1 MTELNE
7 IAGADRTD
15 MVAQAASNAAQ
26 PRTIERRLVHKSY
39 DENVLVSHIEA
50 IPSPADIAADSCSG
64 ESPSPSGGATSKLC
78 WRITISEYVLLKAA
92 LAVDVAAA
100 WRARR
105 SCDAP
110 TSRV

>member
-50 IPSPADIAADSCSG
+50 GFGLLQHG
-64 ESPSPSGGATSKLC
+64 ENSSFLG
-78 WRITISEYVLLKAA
+78 
-92 LAVDVAAA
+92 
-100 WRARR
+100 
-105 SCDAP
+105 
-110 TSRV
+110 